1 MRKRPGE
8 KGQTLEHK
16 ERLGWYK
23 NKKIIIYLSGSGL
36 PHSGGSFLVEQFACK
51 FMSVFKQMIPCVNSP
66 HFLYPFFS

>member
-23 NKKIIIYLSGSGL
+23 NKKISQGKVKSTETGL
-36 PHSGGSFLVEQFACK
+36 CRQKEQVAK
-51 FMSVFKQMIPCVNSP
+51 VPAVVP
-66 HFLYPFFS
+66 